1 LVVSVGGPASTGVA
15 SVTARNRY
23 GGCAVV
29 DLRRRR
35 IRIAAAGYAVAA
47 IFAIGTG
54 VVRALG
60 APLGSALVVGALAAA
75 PLAIAFVGERI
86 TGVKAFGFEISLK
99 AVEVPIAGDDT
110 DVARH
115 FSQAVMEGVTEEHT
129 DDSMV
134 GSEAGG
140 LSNSFTLLIEKG
152 SKLLRI
158 NLRDNEYWWSTR
170 IFLVA
175 AIAEDYTD
183 VEALAFVQSGD
194 AQTFVGIASPREVR
208 EQLAAR
214 FATDGYE
221 GAYRNAHAEAV
232 PQAGDR
238 TSEVDGIL
246 QAWPNKVAEHG
257 GGRSEYEV
265 TEVVGSND
273 LRRWLRGV
281 LDTQSVSYGPLTALS
296 PASRQRRLPS
306 RHPRV
311 EVIQSRHA
319 TALKAVGERDPVA

>member
-1 LVVSVGGPASTGVA
+1 VI
-15 SVTARNRY
+15 
-23 GGCAVV
+23 
-29 DLRRRR
+29 DLRRKR
-35 IRIAAAGYAVAA
+35 IRIAAAGYAVVA
-47 IFAIGTG
+47 IFAIGTA
-54 VVRALG
+54 VMRALG
-60 APLGSALVVGALAAA
+60 APVGSALAVGALAAA

-115 FSQAVMEGVTEEHT
+115 FSQTVMEGVTEEHT

-140 LSNSFTLLIEKG
+140 LSNSFTLLIENG

-158 NLRDNEYWWSTR
+158 NLRNDQYWWSTR

-183 VEALAFVQSGD
+183 VKALAFVRSGD
-194 AQTFVGIASPREVR
+194 AQTFVGIASPRDVR

-214 FATDGYE
+214 FATDRYE
-221 GAYRNAHAEAV
+221 DAYRNARAEAV
-232 PQAGDR
+232 PHAGDR

-246 QAWPNKVAEHG
+246 QAWPNKVAELG
-257 GGRSEYEV
+257 DGRTEYRI
-265 TEVVGSND
+265 TEVVSSDD
-273 LRRWLRGV
+273 LRRWLLGV
-281 LDTQSVSYGPLTALS
+281 LDTQSVSYGPLTAQKQYRILS
-296 PASRQRRLPS
+296 WDGDYVALTNHGRLE
-306 RHPRV
+306 RV
-311 EVIQSRHA
+311 VDRDKLAVQFA
-319 TALKAVGERDPVA
+319 TAQLGQRVDPSYD